1 MSETESLAPFIAVL
15 DAARSKLVT
24 LIPASPDAVPRRGGR
39 GFADT
44 PVSER

>member
-1 MSETESLAPFIAVL
+1 MSETESFAPFIAVL

-24 LIPASPDAVPRRGGR
+24 LLPANPDAVPRRGRR
-39 GFADT
+39 GFGDT